1 MAVDDGGAGH
11 EDEVDD
17 ARPQPGLSVEPAPS
31 PGEQCQSVEDIVKQ
45 HTMQNTY

>member
-11 EDEVDD
+11 EDDVDQ
-17 ARPQPGLSVEPAPS
+17 AGPQPGLGVEPDHS

-45 HTMQNTY
+45 HTMQNTH